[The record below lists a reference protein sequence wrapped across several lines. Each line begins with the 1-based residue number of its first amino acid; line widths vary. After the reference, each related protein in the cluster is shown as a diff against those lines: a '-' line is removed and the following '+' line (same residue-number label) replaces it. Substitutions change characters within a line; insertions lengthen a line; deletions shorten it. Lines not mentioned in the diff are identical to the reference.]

1 TRNMTVGRHSAP
13 STKANGSL
21 FSALTAKK
29 RSGRHSPDR
38 ANTAGGVLAA
48 VRTRPV
54 LSAFIVPTAA
64 TAAVVAS
71 SLAMA
76 PQDAAPGGQVVA
88 EAPAVATAEPTQ
100 ATDEFLAKA
109 KKQAKEDPE
118 EITIETKVETPSPE
132 PEQPKKSDS
141 AESADKGG
149 SAGGGES
156 TTGGSAPEENDEPS
170 KSGESAGQSG
180 SCPMSYYGGGD
191 GFDGRKTANGETFD
205 TNKLTAAHKSL
216 PFGSKVKIT
225 NTANGKSVT
234 VRVNDRGPYHGN
246 RCFDLSKAAM
256 EAVGGVGA
264 GQINGKYEVQCSPGS
279 DRSPIPLRRGPRMIV
294 QAAAERH
301 RGDNGEV
308 GDGDELTHGHLG
320 VLHRQF
326 DLHGLACDPRRFQR
340 LLGDV
345 AGPSPHQVFGSGQ
358 GQSQPDHDAAHR
370 PGEFLLRALPVPS
383 EMELRRRG
391 GPQILWLGR
400 SDSGHPVGPGAA
412 PGSLSRE
419 IPATGLDDE
428 AEGNERT
435 HPTRRPFLSQTMLTP
450 CRVQD
455 PGDGAQGVRI
465 LLGHELERFA
475 AAAVAI
481 TPGWLRSEMML
492 DHFGTTARDRMRD
505 LLD

>member
-1 TRNMTVGRHSAP
+1 MGRHSAP
-13 STKANGSL
+13 STKASGSL

-54 LSAFIVPTAA
+54 LSAFVVPTAA

-88 EAPAVATAEPTQ
+88 EAPAEAPAVAPAEPTQ
-100 ATDEFLAKA
+100 AADEFLAKA

-132 PEQPKKSDS
+132 PEPPKKSES

-149 SAGGGES
+149 STGGSES
-156 TTGGSAPEENDEPS
+156 ASGGSAPDENDEPS

-264 GQINGKYEVQCSPGS
+264 GQINGKYEVQ
-279 DRSPIPLRRGPRMIV
+279 
-294 QAAAERH
+294 
-301 RGDNGEV
+301 
-308 GDGDELTHGHLG
+308 
-320 VLHRQF
+320 
-326 DLHGLACDPRRFQR
+326 
-340 LLGDV
+340 
-345 AGPSPHQVFGSGQ
+345 
-358 GQSQPDHDAAHR
+358 
-370 PGEFLLRALPVPS
+370 
-383 EMELRRRG
+383 
-391 GPQILWLGR
+391 
-400 SDSGHPVGPGAA
+400 
-412 PGSLSRE
+412 
-419 IPATGLDDE
+419 
-428 AEGNERT
+428 
-435 HPTRRPFLSQTMLTP
+435 
-450 CRVQD
+450 
-455 PGDGAQGVRI
+455 
-465 LLGHELERFA
+465 
-475 AAAVAI
+475 
-481 TPGWLRSEMML
+481 
-492 DHFGTTARDRMRD
+492 
-505 LLD
+505 